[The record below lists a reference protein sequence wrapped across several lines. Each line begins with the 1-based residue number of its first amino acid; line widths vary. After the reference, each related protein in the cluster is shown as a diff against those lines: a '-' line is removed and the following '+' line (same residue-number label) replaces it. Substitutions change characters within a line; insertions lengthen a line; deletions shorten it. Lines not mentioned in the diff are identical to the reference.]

1 MRLVIRLLET
11 MRVHTLLTQSR
22 HLFCLLLISFLL
34 APAAIALNFGPQ
46 SSSTSLLS
54 GTGDFLPVTEA
65 FQLEARIDQG
75 ELILHWDVAFEYY
88 LYKERFKL
96 SSETQ
101 PGSGLDLAPAF
112 SPGSIEVYD
121 EFFERDMEVY
131 YHSATLTL
139 PLPDSNEAFTLRV
152 ESQGCADAGL
162 CYPPHADY
170 LHIEPEFNRVSA
182 LDPESVGPITSHSS
196 TGSGPAAKSDSAPN
210 SGASPWL
217 PQVLL
222 LALLGGVILN
232 LMPCVFPVLSIKVM
246 SLAKADRERLALHGW
261 AYTLGIVLCF
271 LLFAGALLLARAG
284 GQAIGWGFQLQS
296 PLLIGALAYLFFVLG
311 LTLSGTVSFGA
322 RWMGAGQS
330 LTQKSGLSGSFFT
343 GVLAAV
349 VASPCTAPFM
359 GAALGFA
366 LTQPATISM
375 SVFVA
380 LGLGMALPLL
390 LLCYSPALVRYLP
403 QPGPWM
409 DTLKQFLAFPL
420 YLTAIWLLWVLG
432 RQAGIDV
439 VIAVCVG
446 ALAIVFAAWLL
457 KRSDRGGW
465 RKGARRTVAV
475 AAWIL
480 AVLIPWQLITQEP
493 ETERWQP
500 YSPERLSELRA
511 EGRPVFV
518 NLTAD
523 WCLTCLANERMT
535 LHTAVV
541 EAAFDEYQ
549 VATLKGDWT
558 NQSPKISALLE
569 EYGRSGVPLY
579 LWFPAGE
586 TGPAQ
591 VLPQI
596 LRRDTLLNVISSEH
610 SR

>member
-1 MRLVIRLLET
+1 MRAHTHLTKTRHLLSL
-11 MRVHTLLTQSR
+11 LLTG
-22 HLFCLLLISFLL
+22 LLLTGLFL

-75 ELILHWDVAFEYY
+75 ELILHWDAAPEYY

-101 PGSGLDLAPAF
+101 SPLVPAF
-112 SPGSIEVYD
+112 STGSIEVYD

-139 PLPDSNEAFTLRV
+139 PLPTSAEAFTLRV

-182 LDPESVGPITSHSS
+182 IDPESAPPVATALSAG
-196 TGSGPAAKSDSAPN
+196 TGSGPGPGAGPGTEPN
-210 SGASPWL
+210 TGANLWL

-271 LLFAGALLLARAG
+271 LLFAGVLLLARAG

-311 LTLSGTVSFGA
+311 LTLSGTLSFGA

-366 LTQPATISM
+366 LTQPAAVSL
-375 SVFVA
+375 SVFAA

-409 DTLKQFLAFPL
+409 DNLKQFLAFPL

-432 RQAGIDV
+432 RQAGTDA
-439 VIAVCVG
+439 VIAVCIG
-446 ALAIVFAAWLL
+446 ALAIVFATWLL

-465 RKGARRTVAV
+465 RKGARRTVAL
-475 AAWIL
+475 AAWVL

-493 ETERWQP
+493 EAERWQP
-500 YSPERLSELRA
+500 YSPERLTELRA
-511 EGRPVFV
+511 EGRPIFI

-535 LHTAVV
+535 LSTSAV
-541 EAAFDEYQ
+541 EAAFDEHQ

-558 NQSPKISALLE
+558 NQSPIISALLE

-596 LRRDTLLNVISSEH
+596 LRRDTLLNVINSEN
-610 SR
+610 SGEKPAI

>member
-1 MRLVIRLLET
+1 MMEAMRI
-11 MRVHTLLTQSR
+11 HTLSARSR
-22 HLFCLLLISFLL
+22 QLLALLLFGVLT
-34 APAAIALNFGPQ
+34 APAALALGGAQQ
-46 SSSTSLLS
+46 SSGTSLLG
-54 GTGDFLPVTEA
+54 GTSEFLPVTEA
-65 FQLEARIDQG
+65 FQLDASIYHNQ
-75 ELILHWDVAFEYY
+75 LILHWDVAPEYY

-96 SSETQ
+96 SSEVHGALK
-101 PGSGLDLAPAF
+101 PSF
-112 SPGSIEVYD
+112 SDGHIEQYD
-121 EFFERDMEVY
+121 EFFDRYMDIY

-139 PLPDSNEAFTLRV
+139 PLPTDGESFTLRV

-162 CYPPHADY
+162 CYPPHAEY
-170 LHIEPEFNRVSA
+170 LRVDLEQNSVSMINPEEAQVSTVPA
-182 LDPESVGPITSHSS
+182 SSGRGPDATS
-196 TGSGPAAKSDSAPN
+196 P
-210 SGASPWL
+210 PWL

-246 SLAKADRERLALHGW
+246 SLAKADRERLPLHGW

-271 LLFAGALLLARAG
+271 LFFAGILLLARAG

-296 PLLIGALAYLFFVLG
+296 PLLIATLAYLFFVLG
-311 LTLSGTVSFGA
+311 LSLSGTLQIGT

-366 LTQPATISM
+366 LTQPATVSLG
-375 SVFVA
+375 VFAA

-390 LLCYSPALVRYLP
+390 LLCYSPTLVRYLP

-432 RQAGIDV
+432 RQAGTDAI
-439 VIAVCVG
+439 IAVCTG
-446 ALAIVFAAWLL
+446 ALAIIFATWLL
-457 KRSDRGGW
+457 KRPATAGW
-465 RKGARRTVAV
+465 RKGVRHALVLS
-475 AAWIL
+475 AWAIAL
-480 AVLIPWQLITQEP
+480 IIPWQMINQEP
-493 ETERWQP
+493 EPVRWQA
-500 YSPERLSELRA
+500 YSPERLTQLRS
-511 EGRPVFV
+511 EGRPVFI

-535 LHTAVV
+535 LNTRVV
-541 EAAFDEYQ
+541 EEAFDAHQ
-549 VATLKGDWT
+549 VVTLKGDWT
-558 NQSPKISALLE
+558 NQDPQISALLDQ
-569 EYGRSGVPLY
+569 YGRSGVPLY
-579 LWFPAGE
+579 LWYPAGHS
-586 TGPAQ
+586 GPAQ

-596 LRRDTLLNVISSEH
+596 LRRETLLNVIKSQ
-610 SR
+610 

>member
-22 HLFCLLLISFLL
+22 HLFSLLLISFLL

-75 ELILHWDVAFEYY
+75 ELILHWDVASEYY

-101 PGSGLDLAPAF
+101 PGSGLDVVPAF

-139 PLPDSNEAFTLRV
+139 PLPDSTEAFTLRV

-170 LHIEPEFNRVSA
+170 LHIEPELNRVSA
-182 LDPESVGPITSHSS
+182 LDPESVVPITTDSS

-210 SGASPWL
+210 SGARPWL

-535 LHTAVV
+535 LNTAIV
-541 EAAFDEYQ
+541 EAAFDEHQ

>member
-1 MRLVIRLLET
+1 MRIHFFLSHLRQRL
-11 MRVHTLLTQSR
+11 S
-22 HLFCLLLISFLL
+22 LLLIALFL
-34 APAAIALNFGPQ
+34 APSAMALGGAQQ
-46 SSSTSLLS
+46 SSGTSLLG
-54 GTGDFLPVTEA
+54 GTGEFLPVTEA
-65 FQLEARIDQG
+65 FQLDARIYEGQ
-75 ELILHWDVAFEYY
+75 LILHWDIAPEYY

-96 SSETQ
+96 AAQDRE
-101 PGSGLDLAPAF
+101 AA
-112 SPGSIEVYD
+112 IEVRFSDGHIERYD
-121 EFFERDMEVY
+121 EFFDRDMDVY
-131 YHSATLTL
+131 YQGATLTL
-139 PLPDSNEAFTLRV
+139 PVDGEPFTLRV

-170 LHIEPEFNRVSA
+170 LYIEPELNSVSMIN
-182 LDPESVGPITSHSS
+182 PEEAQVAAVPPSSGRGPDATS
-196 TGSGPAAKSDSAPN
+196 P
-210 SGASPWL
+210 PWL
-217 PQVLL
+217 PHVLI
-222 LALLGGVILN
+222 LALLGGIILN

-246 SLAKADRERLALHGW
+246 SLAKADRERLPLHGW
-261 AYTLGIVLCF
+261 AYTAGIVLCF
-271 LLFAGALLLARAG
+271 LIFAGVLLLARAG

-296 PLLIGALAYLFFVLG
+296 PLLIAALAYLFFVLG
-311 LTLSGTVSFGA
+311 LSLSGTLQIGT
-322 RWMGAGQS
+322 RWMGAGQN

-366 LTQPATISM
+366 LTQPTVVSL
-375 SVFVA
+375 SVFAA

-432 RQAGIDV
+432 RQAGTDAI
-439 VIAVCVG
+439 IAVVTG
-446 ALAIVFAAWLL
+446 ALAIIFATWLL
-457 KRSDRGGW
+457 NRPPAGRL
-465 RKGARRTVAV
+465 RKGVRHSLALAALAGAV
-475 AAWIL
+475 I
-480 AVLIPWQLITQEP
+480 VPWQLINQEP
-493 ETERWQP
+493 EAVRWQA
-500 YSPERLSELRA
+500 YSPERLAQLRA
-511 EGRPVFV
+511 EGRPVFI

-535 LHTAVV
+535 LNTRAV
-541 EAAFDEYQ
+541 EEAFDEHQ

-558 NQSPKISALLE
+558 NQDPQISALLD

-586 TGPAQ
+586 PGPGQ

-596 LRRDTLLNVISSEH
+596 LRRETLLNVIKSENTDKNR
-610 SR
+610 SI